1 MPDPRMDG
9 GWEGGGGGLV
19 LHAMAELSMM
29 TIHGKPVI
37 VLEQIIS
44 VLKWLNTCPKILDP
58 IASPIIHKKRDM
70 GNAQNI

>member
-1 MPDPRMDG
+1 MLRAMT
-9 GWEGGGGGLV
+9 GLT
-19 LHAMAELSMM
+19 MM
-29 TIHGKPVI
+29 TIHGKPLI

-58 IASPIIHKKRDM
+58 IEPIASPIIHKKREL